1 MTLPTYIAFELNAS
15 IEKFVDHM
23 ELVVYVDELLV
34 EILTQLP
41 EVLSDL
47 EEFDKNVE
55 DFVHHQLE
63 TYEIDKDGD
72 DGRMFRRCVFLMA
85 DGLRQQIHLH
95 GFGKGEGFP
104 YVFHKVYDG
113 TVYFVLASYVEAKHA

>member
-55 DFVHHQLE
+55 DFVNHQLE
-63 TYEIDKDGD
+63 TYEIDKDGE
-72 DGRMFRRCVFLMA
+72 DGKMFRRCVYQIA
-85 DGLRQQIHLH
+85 EALRQQIQLH
-95 GFGKGEGFP
+95 GFANGAGFP

-113 TVYFVLASYVEAKHA
+113 TVYFVLAKHVEAQHA